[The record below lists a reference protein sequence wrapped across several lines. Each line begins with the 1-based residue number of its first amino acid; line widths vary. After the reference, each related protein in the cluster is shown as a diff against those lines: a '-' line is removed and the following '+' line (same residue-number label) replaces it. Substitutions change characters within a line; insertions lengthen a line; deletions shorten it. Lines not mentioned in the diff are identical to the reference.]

1 MDNMLKSPVRYS
13 LRTRTPIKPVAAPP
27 PAPPPTA
34 RKRARPAASSKTP
47 TPKKTTRKRA
57 FSNPTNTT
65 KRNASTKEPSP
76 ETMETP
82 DAAELSSEDE
92 AYTPDQRT
100 SPAAMPPP
108 NVRRSTTSDVPVRR
122 GPGRPRKDGS
132 MPQPRNPLRAPLPA
146 LSTTLSARRTAGAI
160 VTFSTASTPAGD
172 SRRLPVNLTKHD
184 PFKVENLTEAS
195 RIMQSVA
202 VNGTP
207 NDDRYELMKMS
218 DALKMCGYELGVVNP
233 GTGAVDEVYQIIS
246 WAVRA
251 AGPSGP
257 THPPPGLSEEG
268 RGVLLKCF
276 ATVGRRIREES
287 RDMAAYHRR
296 HALRKLALAE
306 KQKQKQQQQ
315 QKVEGEMEDVE
326 TEAEAGKNKPAH
338 RRNPLRIPGPLV
350 DIWREPYKKSHDN
363 EPAAGHDSQV
373 SDA

>member
-1 MDNMLKSPVRYS
+1 MDNTLKSPVRYS
-13 LRTRTPIKPVAAPP
+13 LRTRTPIKPIAAPP

-34 RKRARPAASSKTP
+34 RKRARPAASTKTP
-47 TPKKTTRKRA
+47 TSKKTTRKRA
-57 FSNPTNTT
+57 FSNPINTT

-108 NVRRSTTSDVPVRR
+108 PNVRRSTTSDVPVRR

-132 MPQPRNPLRAPLPA
+132 MPQPRNPLRTSLPA
-146 LSTTLSARRTAGAI
+146 LSTTLSARRTTGAT
-160 VTFSTASTPAGD
+160 VTFSTASTPGGD

-218 DALKMCGYELGVVNP
+218 DALKMCGYELGVVDP

-251 AGPSGP
+251 AGP
-257 THPPPGLSEEG
+257 
-268 RGVLLKCF
+268 
-276 ATVGRRIREES
+276 
-287 RDMAAYHRR
+287 
-296 HALRKLALAE
+296 
-306 KQKQKQQQQ
+306 
-315 QKVEGEMEDVE
+315 
-326 TEAEAGKNKPAH
+326 
-338 RRNPLRIPGPLV
+338 
-350 DIWREPYKKSHDN
+350 
-363 EPAAGHDSQV
+363 
-373 SDA
+373 